1 MKRKI
6 DNFFIEWKNDTAKK
20 PLILFGPSQ
29 SGKTYS
35 TINFGKNNYKD
46 YVYINSLNLI
56 NKKRIVSNNLADK
69 LNFRESIEDTLIIL
83 DNVIDIE
90 YFEICKKFY
99 NDKYNIIIITPL
111 SNLKIYQE
119 YKYKQMKFVDFEEY
133 LILKDQKE
141 LVDYIKLSFRKNK
154 KMPFHDL
161 AMKYFEEYLLSGG
174 IPNIIENNNI
184 PKEIVARNLYNI
196 YNALTVSL
204 TNNSLDLMKNIDIFN
219 KISLQL
225 LEENHK
231 FKYSIIKKGG
241 RKEDFKQNILNL
253 KSYNVVNLCYK
264 IERVEAP
271 LSENIDSDNFKL
283 YYNDVAFLNYKLEI
297 KENIK
302 DYKYI
307 LYEHYVA
314 NTLKNN
320 GYNLYF
326 YQSTGKSEIDFI
338 IQDRNGDIFPINIV
352 KDSKK
357 NKILSEFSKKYT
369 VKTMYNLSEKN
380 FSIKGNIKNI
390 PIYALFCLEYL

>member
-6 DNFFIEWKNDTAKK
+6 DNFFIEWKNDATKK

-35 TINFGKNNYKD
+35 TINFAKNNYKD

-56 NKKRIVSNNLADK
+56 NKKRIVSNNLAEK
-69 LNFRESIEDTLIIL
+69 LNFKESIEDTLIIL

-133 LILKDQKE
+133 LILKEQKE

-154 KMPFHDL
+154 KMPFHEL

-184 PKEIVARNLYNI
+184 PKEILGQSLYNI
-196 YNALTVSL
+196 YNGLTISL

-253 KSYNVVNLCYK
+253 KSYNLVNLCYK

-271 LSENIDSDNFKL
+271 LSENIDHDNFKL

-369 VKTMYNLSEKN
+369 VKIMYNLSEKN

>member
-35 TINFGKNNYKD
+35 TINFAKNNYKD

-56 NKKRIVSNNLADK
+56 NKKRIVSNNLAEK

-83 DNVIDIE
+83 DNVIDVE

-161 AMKYFEEYLLSGG
+161 SMKYFEEYLLSGG

-184 PKEIVARNLYNI
+184 PKEIAAQNLYNI